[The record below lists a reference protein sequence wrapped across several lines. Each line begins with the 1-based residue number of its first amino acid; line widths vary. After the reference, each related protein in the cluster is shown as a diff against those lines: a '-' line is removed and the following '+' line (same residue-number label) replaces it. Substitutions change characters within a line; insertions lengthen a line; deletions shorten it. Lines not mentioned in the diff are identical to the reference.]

1 MRTELE
7 TQLLFCAPRELLLVG
22 QLSGRT
28 RKLLDAY
35 AVPASGVRSEPVD
48 RWVCCTIRLLGSGHR
63 VGCPTSLIDNLNRAC
78 RTHGAGGAQAVL
90 ESFFQE
96 SGWNPGRCY
105 CCHSLPYCVI

>member
-35 AVPASGVRSEPVD
+35 AAPASGVRSEPVD
-48 RWVCCTIRLLGSGHR
+48 RWVCCILRLLGSGHC
-63 VGCPTSLIDNLNRAC
+63 VGCLASLVDDLNHAC
-78 RTHGAGGAQAVL
+78 RMHGAGGAQAVL

-96 SGWNPGRCY
+96 SGRD
-105 CCHSLPYCVI
+105 LLAVMVVIVYRTA